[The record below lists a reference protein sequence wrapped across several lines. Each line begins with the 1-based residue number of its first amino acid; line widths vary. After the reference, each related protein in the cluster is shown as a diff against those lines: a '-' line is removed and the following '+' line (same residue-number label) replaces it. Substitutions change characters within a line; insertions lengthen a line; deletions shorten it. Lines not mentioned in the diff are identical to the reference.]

1 MNRSQRP
8 KPHFVSFQQR
18 TVTNYLAKEKTE
30 PFPKTQA
37 SFRIRRAATVVIRKK
52 IKLNRSLSQHRTG
65 TVPKDPSLLSDTKHC
80 NSKPTPFSKQ
90 RTVTNYLAK
99 EKTEPFPKT
108 QASFRI
114 RITVAA
120 AARTP

>member
-1 MNRSQRP
+1 ML
-8 KPHFVSFQQR
+8 HFVSFQQR

-65 TVPKDPSLLSDTKHC
+65 TVPKDPSLLSDTMHC